1 MKNNSNNDRMLT
13 TFCWVPK
20 GAMKATPILSTDSAD
35 QARRKLRHQHP
46 EYVEEEDEQERQRT
60 TSLAHKDD
68 GREHSAGED
77 EDDEDVMNA
86 NVDDTLRTFAG
97 GGPGALLEEVESDD
111 EEELEDT
118 TFKPTDLV
126 FTVACADAQ
135 APRLDLYVY
144 DEPEDNM
151 YVHHDMEISAFPLC
165 SSWLTDGT
173 MSMAAVGTMLPF
185 IEIWALD
192 VMDSVEPAI
201 ILGGCERQANNYSK
215 KTLRRNL
222 KPDSHKDAVLS
233 VKWNTVAQNII
244 ASGSVDH
251 TIKLWDLN
259 QGGVCLGT
267 YAEPNN
273 VQSLD
278 WHATEANLLLSGGFD
293 AHMVLRDCRQPDQTA
308 QRYTLPDMI
317 EHVEFVPALNGAGAA
332 PMTMASTTA
341 GHWLAFDTRMMGSS
355 AGPSTPVW
363 QLHPHHAET
372 TFSCSRQVPGL
383 FATGGKE
390 GEITLWDGRD
400 GRVAPAAI
408 VTRSYK
414 TGSVF
419 SLAFHPNSPHIL
431 GASGSSGEP
440 LVYTITSD
448 IHDVFR

>member
-1 MKNNSNNDRMLT
+1 MLT

-20 GAMKATPILSTDSAD
+20 GAMKATPILSTDTAK
-35 QARRKLRHQHP
+35 QARAKLRHQHP
-46 EYVEEEDEQERQRT
+46 EYVEEEEQQGQRQR
-60 TSLAHKDD
+60 A
-68 GREHSAGED
+68 SAED
-77 EDDEDVMNA
+77 ETHERSAADADDEDALNV
-86 NVDDTLRTFAG
+86 NVDDALRAFAG

-118 TFKPTDLV
+118 TFKQTDLV
-126 FTVACADAQ
+126 FTVACADAE
-135 APRLDLYVY
+135 APRLELYVY

-201 ILGGCERQANNYSK
+201 ILGGCEKQSNNYSK
-215 KTLRRNL
+215 KALRRNL
-222 KPDSHKDAVLS
+222 KADSHTEAVLS
-233 VKWNTVAQNII
+233 VKWNTVAQNVF
-244 ASGSVDH
+244 ASGSADR
-251 TIKLWDLN
+251 TMKLWDLN
-259 QGGVCLGT
+259 AGGVCLGT
-267 YAEPNN
+267 YREADK

-278 WHATEANLLLSGGFD
+278 WHPTEANCLLSGGFD
-293 AHMVLRDCRQPDQTA
+293 ASMVLRDCRQPDQTA
-308 QRYTLPDMI
+308 QRFTLPDVI
-317 EHVEFVPALNGAGAA
+317 EHVEFVPALGGAGAA
-332 PMTMASTTA
+332 PLVMASTSG
-341 GHWLAFDTRMMGSS
+341 GHWAAFDTRVVG
-355 AGPSTPVW
+355 TPVW
-363 QLHPHHAET
+363 QVQPHQADA

-390 GEITLWDGRD
+390 GTITLWDGRD
-400 GRVAPAAI
+400 GGAAPTAI
-408 VTRSYK
+408 VSRSYK
-414 TGSVF
+414 TGSVL

-431 GASGSSGEP
+431 GAGGASGAP

>member
-1 MKNNSNNDRMLT
+1 MLT

-20 GAMKATPILSTDSAD
+20 GAMKATPILSTDTAE
-35 QARRKLRHQHP
+35 QARQKLRHQHP
-46 EYVEEEDEQERQRT
+46 EYVEEEEEEQKQQDRAIPR
-60 TSLAHKDD
+60 H
-68 GREHSAGED
+68 GSAAESSAD
-77 EDDEDVMNA
+77 EDDDGDEDAMNT
-86 NVDDTLRTFAG
+86 NVDDTLRAFAG

-126 FTVACADAQ
+126 FTVACADAE
-135 APRLDLYVY
+135 APRLELYVY

-165 SSWLTDGT
+165 SAWLTDGT

-192 VMDSVEPAI
+192 VMDSVEPAV
-201 ILGGCERQANNYSK
+201 ILGGCEKQSNNYSK

-222 KPDSHKDAVLS
+222 KPDSHTEAVLS
-233 VKWNTVAQNII
+233 VRWNTVAQNIF
-244 ASGSVDH
+244 ASGSADR

-267 YAEPNN
+267 YTEPEK

-278 WHATEANLLLSGGFD
+278 WHATEANYLLSGGFD
-293 AHMVLRDCRQPDQTA
+293 ASMVLRDCRQPDQTA
-308 QRYTLPDMI
+308 QRFTLPDVI
-317 EHVEFVPALNGAGAA
+317 EHVEFVPTSPSGAA
-332 PMTMASTTA
+332 APLAMASTSG
-341 GHWLAFDTRMMGSS
+341 GHWATFDTRM
-355 AGPSTPVW
+355 AGNALW
-363 QLHPHHAET
+363 QLQPHRADT

-390 GEITLWDGRD
+390 GDITLWDGRD
-400 GRVAPAAI
+400 TSAAPRAI
-408 VTRSYK
+408 VTRGYR
-414 TGSVF
+414 TGSVL

-431 GASGSSGEP
+431 GAGGASGAP